1 MITKRWLSI
10 VSSIFIIC
18 LIYISLQNVQVSE
31 IASSTV
37 HNVVN
42 IRPKDIQTKQEFNF
56 NPNKKIIT
64 NTTIA
69 HRNVNTKT
77 PSIATFNTNKSKTFV
92 KNVDSYQ
99 YNYSTMQTTNILTSK
114 TQNLHIL
121 IKEYNILHSM
131 ILKGILPPR
140 YIIYHPNA
148 QMGNRI
154 RGIVSAYLFAII
166 TQRALLID
174 FSTGPYSNI
183 KLTDLFILPDFD
195 YEYNKGKNIEARN
208 NGPGLKPI
216 TKFTLPI
223 SQTDDKI
230 WNNNFNHLLCSN
242 YDIIYNYNILTVE
255 GNFYWSTYI
264 EHNPFYTTFISTHFD
279 QGRVGQTIHNILFRP
294 HPDVIAMKNDWLRS
308 NGLLLPTTNTH
319 TTNNHKSSHSNNNS
333 NISGSK
339 YLISYQLRNDDVKN
353 NPQV

>member
-1 MITKRWLSI
+1 MFV
-10 VSSIFIIC
+10 VSLIFI
-18 LIYISLQNVQVSE
+18 SLHSLQVSE
-31 IASSTV
+31 NTSSTV
-37 HNVVN
+37 DNAAN
-42 IRPKDIQTKQEFNF
+42 IRPKDIQTKQEFNLVR
-56 NPNKKIIT
+56 KSIIN
-64 NTTIA
+64 NTTTA
-69 HRNVNTKT
+69 HSNINTKAPSST
-77 PSIATFNTNKSKTFV
+77 PINTTKTFIR
-92 KNVDSYQ
+92 KVDSYQ

-114 TQNLHIL
+114 TQALNTLV
-121 IKEYNILHSM
+121 KEYNILHSK

-140 YIIYHPNA
+140 YITYHPNA

-154 RGIVSAYLFAII
+154 RGIVSTYLFAII

-183 KLTDLFILPDFD
+183 KLTDLFVLPDFD
-195 YEYNKGKNIEARN
+195 YEYHGKIIEARN

-216 TKFTLPI
+216 TKVRLPI
-223 SQTDDKI
+223 GQLTDDKI

-242 YDIIYNYNILTVE
+242 YDLIYNYNILTVE

-264 EHNPFYTTFISTHFD
+264 EHNPFYTTLISTHFD

-308 NGLLLPTTNTH
+308 NGLLLPTTNTP
-319 TTNNHKSSHSNNNS
+319 TNNSHYSSHSNNNS
-333 NISGSK
+333 NSSGSK